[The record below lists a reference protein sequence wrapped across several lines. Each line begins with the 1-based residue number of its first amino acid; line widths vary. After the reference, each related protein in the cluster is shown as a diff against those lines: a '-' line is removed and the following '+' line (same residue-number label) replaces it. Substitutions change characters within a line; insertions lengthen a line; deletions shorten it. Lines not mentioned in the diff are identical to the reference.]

1 MHTLSSPRVYPRL
14 DNVFKTKASLNF
26 DMMRAKI
33 YENADSRNH
42 G

>member
-1 MHTLSSPRVYPRL
+1 
-14 DNVFKTKASLNF
+14 
-26 DMMRAKI
+26 MMRAKI

>member
-1 MHTLSSPRVYPRL
+1 MHTLNSPKVYPRL
-14 DNVFKTKASLNF
+14 DNVYKTKASLNF

-33 YENADSRNH
+33 YDTAESRNH